1 MATSIAF
8 ELANLAKKE
17 PYNKKN
23 LVGKAIYYNEETPFF
38 NIKQKRSQFAYNGWM

>member
-38 NIKQKRSQFAYNGWM
+38 NIKQKRSQFA